1 VNGTTDLPK
10 LDIGALKTDAQPP
23 KQHVELRDQ
32 RIRLLLI
39 PAFGIAIPHFA
50 GYFGPLE
57 PHQPLYW
64 TGLAWAVLISFAIWH
79 GNRFFLIKQREHYDW
94 FDHPVRK
101 ITLLLFA
108 NVFYTAPVSVLMTVA
123 WYRFAG
129 FGPDW
134 SVIRTVTLA
143 CVICVV
149 FVTHVYETV
158 YLIQQRES
166 DLVAVERLERARA
179 QAELESIKAQVTP
192 HFLFNSLNTL
202 GWLIEHSP
210 ARAVEFNQN
219 LAEVYR
225 YILVPGRRELIP
237 LEEEWE
243 FVLRYFR
250 LLELRFGESVQMEAE
265 DPGDRGSRWFV
276 PPISV
281 QPLVENAVKH
291 NEHSPRHP
299 LRIEIRLEGTRV
311 VVGNDKRARLTGSA
325 AAGTGLANLD
335 ERCRLVL
342 GEGIEVI
349 DTGARFTVRVPA
361 RVI

>member
-1 VNGTTDLPK
+1 
-10 LDIGALKTDAQPP
+10 
-23 KQHVELRDQ
+23 
-32 RIRLLLI
+32 
-39 PAFGIAIPHFA
+39 
-50 GYFGPLE
+50 
-57 PHQPLYW
+57 
-64 TGLAWAVLISFAIWH
+64 
-79 GNRFFLIKQREHYDW
+79 
-94 FDHPVRK
+94 
-101 ITLLLFA
+101 
-108 NVFYTAPVSVLMTVA
+108 
-123 WYRFAG
+123 
-129 FGPDW
+129 
-134 SVIRTVTLA
+134 VTLA